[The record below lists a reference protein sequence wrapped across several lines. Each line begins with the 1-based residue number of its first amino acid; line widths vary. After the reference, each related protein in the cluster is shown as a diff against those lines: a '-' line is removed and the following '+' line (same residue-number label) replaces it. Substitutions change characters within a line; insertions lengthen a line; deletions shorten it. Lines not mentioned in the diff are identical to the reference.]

1 MANEHP
7 ERDFFSKERDISRPT
22 IQIFSEE
29 TEENIRG
36 IDWYRAALQGHL
48 VAKSYPRTRTS
59 EVTFDWESHTGPSA
73 AISMLNW
80 DRALFDYLRRDHLF
94 HQTGL
99 QLGRALVAQSDA
111 EVDRISTGREG
122 SYAKLALARGSYV
135 TDLRPR
141 VSRSPDNGIALQSST
156 DKGTLNLIIEGDQAI
171 LIRASDDF
179 AVQVNCNLNPTSIS
193 ELLDIYELELNRI
206 ACR

>member
-1 MANEHP
+1 MANEQL
-7 ERDFFSKERDISRPT
+7 FSKERDISRPT
-22 IQIFSEE
+22 IQIVSEE
-29 TEENIRG
+29 TEENVRA
-36 IDWYRAALQGHL
+36 IDWYRAVWQGHL
-48 VAKSYPRTRTS
+48 VARGYPRTRAS
-59 EVTFDWESHTGPSA
+59 EGTFDWESHTGLSA
-73 AISMLNW
+73 AMLNS
-80 DRALFDYLRRDHLF
+80 DRYLFDYLRRDRLF
-94 HQTGL
+94 HQTDL
-99 QLGRALVAQSDA
+99 QQGHALVAQSDA
-111 EVDRISTGREG
+111 EVDRISSGREG

-135 TDLRPR
+135 TALRPR
-141 VSRSPDNGIALQSST
+141 VSRSPDNGIALQTST